1 MSGLVGKDSINYL
14 WNLGFSSIHVNNK
27 VWEPLAYST
36 WYNSLLGF
44 YSCDMI

>member
-14 WNLGFSSIHVNNK
+14 WNLGFSSIHVNK